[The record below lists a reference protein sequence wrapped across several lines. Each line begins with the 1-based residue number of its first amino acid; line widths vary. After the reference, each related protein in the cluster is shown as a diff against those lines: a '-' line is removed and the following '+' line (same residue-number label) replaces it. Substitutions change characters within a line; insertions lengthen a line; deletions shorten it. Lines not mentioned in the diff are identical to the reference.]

1 MRRRGGVTTEYRVA
15 GPNQSYTRVE
25 VDPSDRKD
33 NGGMYCPTVADA
45 EGFGE
50 GREELRQGNGER
62 RDEVKRLSLRLSIRV
77 RQPPSIVR
85 PSVSDQKDA
94 KDSRELDLC
103 VPMPE

>member
-1 MRRRGGVTTEYRVA
+1 MRLRGGVTTEYRVA

-50 GREELRQGNGER
+50 GREELRRER
-62 RDEVKRLSLRLSIRV
+62 RAAGRGETIESTTVDTCTSTAKYSSTERE
-77 RQPPSIVR
+77 R
-85 PSVSDQKDA
+85 PE
-94 KDSRELDLC
+94 RR
-103 VPMPE
+103 